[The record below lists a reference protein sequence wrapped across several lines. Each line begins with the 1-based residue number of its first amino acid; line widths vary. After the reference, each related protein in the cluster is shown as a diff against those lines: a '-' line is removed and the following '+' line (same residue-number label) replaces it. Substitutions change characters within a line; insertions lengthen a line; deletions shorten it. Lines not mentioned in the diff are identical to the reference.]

1 MAGPDNTAFVNSS
14 IAYLKRIESDEQ
26 ALAPAGT
33 FLSLAAGDD
42 DTIPVQLFSY
52 EVAAFYV
59 YDDGNTFTYVTDA
72 MREEVGLTREQLHDI
87 GLANLA
93 QRFGG
98 MELHQGGGMLV
109 LTGDG
114 NFEASMILLD
124 TVWDQLAHH
133 FPNGPIAALPARDVI
148 GLCDAQ
154 DNTAVNRLRVTA
166 QKLWDEDA
174 DHLLAKDLYR
184 RDANS
189 IWVPVQ

>member
-1 MAGPDNTAFVNSS
+1 MVSSDNLAFVNSS
-14 IAYLKRIESDEQ
+14 IAFLKRIESEDRS
-26 ALAPAGT
+26 LAPAGT

-72 MREEVGLTREQLHDI
+72 MREEAGMTREQLHEI
-87 GLANLA
+87 GLSNLA
-93 QRFGG
+93 ERFGD

-124 TVWDQLAHH
+124 TVWDQLSHH
-133 FPNGPIAALPARDVI
+133 FPNGPVVALPARDVI
-148 GLCDAQ
+148 GLADAQ
-154 DNTAVNRLRVTA
+154 DNSAVNRLRATA
-166 QKLWDEDA
+166 QKLWDDDA

-184 RDANS
+184 RDSAGT
-189 IWVPVQ
+189 WVPVH